1 MTTEAAGYFSRELL
15 SWYLENKRTLPWRMN
30 RDPYR
35 IWVSEVM
42 LQQTRVDTVI
52 PYYERF
58 MEKFPTAAALAEA
71 PEAEVLKCWEGLG
84 YYSRARNLQAGAG
97 EVVSRHGGTVPDD
110 KEAVSALRGIGPYT
124 AGAIMSIA
132 FNRPEPAVDGNVM
145 RVLSR
150 YFCLEDDIAK
160 PSTRVKIEK
169 LAASLIPEGS
179 AGDFNQ
185 GLMEL
190 GALVCTPKS
199 PGCLTCP
206 VMAHCEGRMAG
217 KEHTLPVK
225 TKAKPPRPET
235 RLAALVVG
243 TGEHAGKVLVRQRQE
258 SGLLARMWEL
268 PHVEGPLPG
277 GGTAV
282 KPRRRGRGAAP
293 GPFLSVGESLPAP
306 RGGIPLRS
314 PDSAA
319 TAEGDG
325 TLLPVQI
332 GGGDVPLQ
340 AAAGHPLHHGSQQH
354 IGGPPLPL
362 HAVQSDM
369 LCRGL
374 YEQDGLLVRP
384 AGWWGEAEHVFSHI
398 VWNVQVYRAEFG
410 FWLADAAALEEQE
423 LAASPG
429 ASLTYGNLMA
439 AEERSLYSITGEA
452 NRRDGLGGLPPNY
465 RWIGPEQMRELAF
478 PNVFLRLLRD
488 YWDSV
493 TFGLGDE

>member
-1 MTTEAAGYFSRELL
+1 
-15 SWYLENKRTLPWRMN
+15 
-30 RDPYR
+30 
-35 IWVSEVM
+35 
-42 LQQTRVDTVI
+42 
-52 PYYERF
+52 
-58 MEKFPTAAALAEA
+58 
-71 PEAEVLKCWEGLG
+71 
-84 YYSRARNLQAGAG
+84 
-97 EVVSRHGGTVPDD
+97 
-110 KEAVSALRGIGPYT
+110 
-124 AGAIMSIA
+124 MSIA

-150 YFCLEDDIAK
+150 FFCLEDDIAK

-169 LAASLIPEGS
+169 LAASLIPDGS

-185 GLMEL
+185 ALMEL

-217 KEHTLPVK
+217 KEHSLPVK

-235 RLAALVVG
+235 RLAALIVG
-243 TGEHAGKVLVRQRQE
+243 TGAYAGKVLVRQRQE

-268 PHVEGPLPG
+268 PHVAGPLPG

-282 KPRRRGRGAAP
+282 KPPGRGRGSAAASMDAALMDAAP
-293 GPFLSVGESLPAP
+293 IGAAPIDSVPM
-306 RGGIPLRS
+306 
-314 PDSAA
+314 
-319 TAEGDG
+319 
-325 TLLPVQI
+325 
-332 GGGDVPLQ
+332 
-340 AAAGHPLHHGSQQH
+340 
-354 IGGPPLPL
+354 
-362 HAVQSDM
+362 HAMQSDM

-410 FWLADAAALEEQE
+410 FWMADAAALEAQD
-423 LAASPG
+423 LTASPI
-429 ASLTYGNLMA
+429 ASLTSGNLIA
-439 AEERSLYSITGEA
+439 AETRSLYTITGEDH
-452 NRRDGLGGLPPNY
+452 RRTGLNGLPPNY

-493 TFGLGDE
+493 TFELGDEYSDSHA